1 VRSTKVQVLRRSFM
15 KGRKWLGPAVVI
27 LVFLVGF
34 LAGDLIADRPVAR
47 ANVVYEK
54 LKIFGDVLSA
64 VQTSYVEEPDMDE
77 LVEGAIKGMLQT
89 LDPHS
94 SYLTPDMLKQVEV
107 ETKGVFG
114 GLGIEIGIK
123 DGILTIIAPI
133 EDTPADR
140 AGLLAGDKIVKIE
153 DDPTKDMTVMDA
165 VKRLRGEPGTQVT
178 IWVAR
183 EGASELMPFT
193 ITRDIIKI
201 KSVKTKTLGDGIGY
215 IKLLQFQQD
224 SSAEL
229 EIALK
234 ERMKDKEGLRGLVL
248 DLRNNPG
255 GLLDQSVKVADKFI
269 DSGLIVYTDG
279 RIESQKFK
287 YSAHREG
294 TYNGF
299 PMVVLVNAGSA
310 SASEIVAGALQD
322 HGRAVILGMQTFGK
336 GSVQTILPL
345 EDGSALRLTTAR
357 YYTPN
362 GRSIQAKGIE
372 PDIIVGDGREP
383 RAGHPG
389 AIREKDIRRHL
400 MGEDEEKAV
409 KTPKEGAPPAKE
421 IKMKKEEPG
430 DSKRGKGSSAPP
442 LEGKKGEEKD
452 IQLERAVDL
461 LKGWEIFKSRFLGNA
476 KAS

>member
-1 VRSTKVQVLRRSFM
+1 
-15 KGRKWLGPAVVI
+15 
-27 LVFLVGF
+27 VFLVGF
-34 LAGDLIADRPVAR
+34 LAGDLIADRPIAQ

-64 VQTSYVEEPDMDE
+64 VQVSYVEEPDMNQI
-77 LVEGAIKGMLQT
+77 VEGAIKGMLQT

-94 SYLTPDMLKQVEV
+94 SYLTPEMLKQVEV

-133 EDTPADR
+133 EDTPADL

-153 DDPTKDMTVMDA
+153 DDPTKDLTVMDA

-183 EGASELMPFT
+183 EGASELLPFT
-193 ITRDIIKI
+193 ITRAIIKI
-201 KSVKTKTLGDGIGY
+201 KSVKTKALGDGIGY
-215 IKLLQFQQD
+215 IKLLQFQQN

-229 EIALK
+229 EKALK

-255 GLLDQSVKVADKFI
+255 GLLDQSVKVADKFV

-287 YSAHREG
+287 YSAHKEG
-294 TYNGF
+294 THSGF

-322 HGRAVILGMQTFGK
+322 HGRAVVLGTQTFGK

-357 YYTPN
+357 YFTPN

-372 PDIIVGDGREP
+372 PDIIVSDGRNP
-383 RAGHPG
+383 QVGHPG

-400 MGEDEEKAV
+400 KGEDEEEAG

-421 IKMKKEEPG
+421 IRMKKEEPG
-430 DSKRGKGSSAPP
+430 DGKGGKESSAPA
-442 LEGKKGEEKD
+442 LEGKEAEKKD

-461 LKGWEIFKSRFLGNA
+461 LKGWEIFKTRYLDSA